1 MHVIH
6 DGQIRDRG
14 AIVAFLL
21 SATIH
26 LGLLYG
32 LGLRSPLLQNSASA
46 DPLNVT
52 LVRPSPESPPLPG
65 PSDSAQ
71 SFDQKQSEPAP
82 PSSLSSSDDHPRQ
95 DRTGHAG
102 LQSQPGTV
110 LPHYFLNS
118 EVDIP
123 AEPLTLPSIVLPEQ
137 AFISKLYGTVR
148 VRVFIDFQG
157 NVDSIEILESHP
169 RYPPFEE
176 VAMNALKETR
186 YVPAKLYGQAVNSQK
201 IVEVIFN
208 PYEDSAYGGEV
219 QPRLPAEN

>member
-6 DGQIRDRG
+6 DEQIRDRG
-14 AIVAFLL
+14 AIVALLL

-26 LGLLYG
+26 LGALYG
-32 LGLRSPLLQNSASA
+32 LGLRFPPLQNGASTN
-46 DPLNVT
+46 PLNVT
-52 LVRPSPESPPLPG
+52 LVRPFSESPPLPD

-71 SFDQKQSEPAP
+71 SFDLKQSEPAP
-82 PSSLSSSDDHPRQ
+82 PASGDHPRQ
-95 DRTGHAG
+95 DRTSHAG

-110 LPHYFLNS
+110 LSHYFLNS

-148 VRVFIDFQG
+148 VRVFIDLQG

-169 RYPPFEE
+169 RYLPFEE
-176 VAMNALKETR
+176 IAINALKETR
-186 YVPAKLYGQAVNSQK
+186 YAPAKLYGQAVNSQK